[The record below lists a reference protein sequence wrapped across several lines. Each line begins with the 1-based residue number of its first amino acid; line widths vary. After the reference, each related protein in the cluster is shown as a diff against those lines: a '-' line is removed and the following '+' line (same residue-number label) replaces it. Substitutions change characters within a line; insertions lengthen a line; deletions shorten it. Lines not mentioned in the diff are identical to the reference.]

1 MLIFVCKFT
10 EKLSVLDPRGWIKAN
25 VRANGYYIVN
35 YDKENWIKLIK
46 QLKNYHVVSC
56 HLSLCFYICLN
67 MLSCIYVILYIC
79 YPLYMLSSI
88 YVILYIVILYICYPV
103 YMLSSIYVILSIC
116 YPLYML
122 SSIHVYGFLYLHS
135 SMALKKYQV
144 VRYPIRFSIHV
155 KVVVYWLH

>member
-79 YPLYMLSSI
+79 YPLYMLSCI
-88 YVILYIVILYICYPV
+88 HVILYICYPL
-103 YMLSSIYVILSIC
+103 YMYMVFYTCIVVWRLKNTRSYVIL
-116 YPLYML
+116 
-122 SSIHVYGFLYLHS
+122 YGFLYMS
-135 SMALKKYQV
+135 K
-144 VRYPIRFSIHV
+144 
-155 KVVVYWLH
+155 

>member
-1 MLIFVCKFT
+1 MFLNIYSNMLIFVCKFT

-56 HLSLCFYICLN
+56 HLSLFFYICLN

-79 YPLYMLSSI
+79 YPVYMLSSI
-88 YVILYIVILYICYPV
+88 YVILYICYPLYIFPLYMLSSLYVILYICYPL
-103 YMLSSIYVILSIC
+103 YMYMVFYTCIVVWRLKNTRSYVIL
-116 YPLYML
+116 
-122 SSIHVYGFLYLHS
+122 YGFLYMS
-135 SMALKKYQV
+135 K
-144 VRYPIRFSIHV
+144 
-155 KVVVYWLH
+155 

>member
-1 MLIFVCKFT
+1 MFLNIYSNMLIFVCKFT

-88 YVILYIVILYICYPV
+88 
-103 YMLSSIYVILSIC
+103 
-116 YPLYML
+116 
-122 SSIHVYGFLYLHS
+122 HVYGFLYLHS